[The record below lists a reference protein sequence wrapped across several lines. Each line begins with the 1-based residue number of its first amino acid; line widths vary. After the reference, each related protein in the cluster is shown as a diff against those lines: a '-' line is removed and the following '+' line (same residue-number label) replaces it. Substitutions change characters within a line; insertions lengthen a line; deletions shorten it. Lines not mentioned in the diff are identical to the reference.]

1 MANTRRLLVVVIV
14 LQLIIV
20 AGQWLGAPSV
30 VAPANAQGAKDPAA
44 DRAALLDGLKSID
57 AKLDKLNDFLASGN
71 LQVKVIQPDE
81 AKGRAPG
88 R

>member
-1 MANTRRLLVVVIV
+1 MANTRRLLVVVIA
-14 LQLIIV
+14 LQLMIV

-30 VAPANAQGAKDPAA
+30 VPAANAQGAKDPAA

-57 AKLDKLNDFLASGN
+57 TKLDKLNDFLASGD
-71 LQVKVIQPDE
+71 LQVKVINPDE
-81 AKGRAPG
+81 AKGKTPG